1 MIMAAIIKCVEGFCV
16 VVDWYIGQYLA
27 FLFLVIGI
35 ARYQPPP
42 PLWLIELETGFLFWQ
57 GLSADA

>member
-27 FLFLVIGI
+27 FLFLIIGI
-35 ARYQPPP
+35 ARYPP
-42 PLWLIELETGFLFWQ
+42 PLELETGFLFWQ